1 MKHIPGCLIQIH
13 YHNRH
18 GGVRRVIEGYAR
30 AFREIVKDD
39 TVTYLICHD
48 CYLESSDGIKIID
61 IPECDYFDLT
71 DIRSY
76 YNLKNILIRKISEIL
91 KSEAIQFPALVIG
104 HNLNLCKNLSLS
116 SAFTELSLEYR
127 HFSFFS
133 VMHDFAEEGRIE
145 LLDKIN
151 ELENA
156 GISVRDELYH
166 KNGLVN
172 LVVPGNNA
180 FSILQ
185 RCGFETMQLANPV
198 FCPKS
203 KKTVEKDAAK
213 RYLQIYAEK
222 MGMSFNFDKP
232 VFTYP
237 VRIIPRKN
245 ILEAIALVTV
255 LNSGNLLTGTYGGS
269 ARSRS
274 VFNHAC
280 MLVKEFKLP
289 VIFDI
294 FKVIKEKWKDSA
306 PVELLYEISDSVLST
321 SVMEGFGYALYEPW
335 FYDCMITGR
344 IPRGGG
350 GYPSFM
356 DTSSFYSR
364 FPIPEDWISIK
375 LLREKYSIKYSK
387 YYTKQHFSGFL
398 DSFIIDGTVDFGF
411 LDEEM
416 QFKIIKNV
424 LKDEKMKSTWQQ
436 LLDQKLAGWPG
447 FKELNSQD
455 FAIYCKNREKIES
468 EFSLS
473 NFQKLFYSC
482 FTQPSQRNTSDWDY
496 SCILEE
502 FQKRGLLLLV

>member
-1 MKHIPGCLIQIH
+1 MTQIPGCLIQIH
-13 YHNRH
+13 YHNRQ
-18 GGVRRVIEGYAR
+18 GGVKRVIEGYAR
-30 AFREIVKDD
+30 AFREIVKDEIANI
-39 TVTYLICHD
+39 LICND
-48 CYLESSDGIKIID
+48 CSPESSDEIKTID
-61 IPECDYFDLT
+61 IPECDYCDST

-76 YNLKNILIRKISEIL
+76 YNLKNILIRKIREIIE
-91 KSEAIQFPALVIG
+91 SEAIQFPALVIG

-145 LLDKIN
+145 LLNIIY

-156 GISVRDELYH
+156 GIPVRDELYH

-180 FSILQ
+180 FSILE
-185 RCGFETMQLANPV
+185 RCGFKTIQLTNPV

-203 KKTVEKDAAK
+203 KKTVEKDTAR
-213 RYLQIYAEK
+213 RYLQTYAEK

-255 LNSGNLLTGTYGGS
+255 LNPGNLLTGTYGGS
-269 ARSRS
+269 VRSRS
-274 VFNHAC
+274 VYNYAC
-280 MLVKEFKLP
+280 LLVKEFKLP
-289 VIFDI
+289 VIFNI
-294 FKVIKEKWKDSA
+294 FKVIKEIWKDSD
-306 PVELLYEISDSVLST
+306 PVEIVYTISDSVVST
-321 SVMEGFGYALYEPW
+321 SVIEGFGYALYEPW

-344 IPRGGG
+344 IPQGG
-350 GYPSFM
+350 GYPPFIG
-356 DTSSFYSR
+356 TSSFYSR
-364 FPIPEDWISIK
+364 FPIPGDWISIK
-375 LLREKYSIKYSK
+375 LLREKYSVKYSK
-387 YYTKQHFSGFL
+387 YYTKQHFSDFL
-398 DSFIIDGTVDFGF
+398 DSVIIDGTVDFGL

-416 QFKIIKNV
+416 QFEVVKNV
-424 LKDEKMKSTWQQ
+424 LKDEKMKSTWRQ
-436 LLDQKLAGWPG
+436 LLDKKLVGWPG
-447 FKELNSQD
+447 FKDLNSQD
-455 FAIYCKNREKIES
+455 FVIYSKNKEKIQS

-482 FTQPSQRNTSDWDY
+482 FTQPSKRNNSDWDY

-502 FQKRGLLLLV
+502 FRKRGLWLLV